1 MQFAAITRR
10 ISEMKPVDVTDGD
23 RFRLLSKYRLAVDMD
38 IHGYIHGYIP
48 GAVCKEKREG

>member
-1 MQFAAITRR
+1 LQFAAITRR